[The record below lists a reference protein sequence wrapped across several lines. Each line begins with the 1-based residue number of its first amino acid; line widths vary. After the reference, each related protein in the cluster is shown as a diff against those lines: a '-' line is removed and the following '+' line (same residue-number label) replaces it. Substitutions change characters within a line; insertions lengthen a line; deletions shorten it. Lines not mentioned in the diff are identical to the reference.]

1 MALQLIVL
9 LSSSLLLAV
18 ASWHDIDKLL
28 TVTVDNASSNSVTI
42 SYLKNVMKDWSTN
55 ILSNEHLHVRCCA
68 HIVNL
73 IVCCV

>member
-1 MALQLIVL
+1 
-9 LSSSLLLAV
+9 
-18 ASWHDIDKLL
+18 
-28 TVTVDNASSNSVTI
+28 
-42 SYLKNVMKDWSTN
+42 VMKDWSTN